1 MRYRFLTVIITQMKP
16 AGSRAVLP
24 SSINGSVLFG
34 HDYRIENWRQLLGIE
49 TKERKVM
56 FPLLYAS
63 LFMSFELSW
72 GFYTQGNIVRYA
84 IAVLKNVDQMHS

>member
-34 HDYRIENWRQLLGIE
+34 RDYRIEN
-49 TKERKVM
+49 
-56 FPLLYAS
+56 
-63 LFMSFELSW
+63 
-72 GFYTQGNIVRYA
+72 
-84 IAVLKNVDQMHS
+84 